1 MQNILVPVD
10 FSPTSQNAALYAAG
24 LAEQIGSSKLVLY
37 NAFQTILSNFHAN
50 PDGEGLDEEDMR
62 PLQEDA
68 MYDLKLDMQSTLP
81 SNIRIES
88 HCVYEFFHDD
98 LTEICKRTNTQWVV
112 MGITGGGKLKEK
124 LIGSHT
130 LKVARNTANQVIIV
144 PPNARFS
151 AIRKVM
157 LLTDYDHVDE
167 TTPFSVIH
175 QVIIHTQA
183 SLDVVHIEADP
194 DSKERH
200 TAIIQQENAVMHQHL
215 LPYFPQYFTAYN
227 PSFEQAIQ
235 DITRERAIDLIIII
249 PKKMGFIDRLLNVSH
264 TDLLAF
270 HSHVPIL
277 VAHK

>member
-50 PDGEGLDEEDMR
+50 PDGEGLDEQDLR

-68 MYDLKLDMQSTLP
+68 MHALKLEMLRTTSA
-81 SNIRIES
+81 NIRIES
-88 HCVYEFFHDD
+88 HCVYEGFEDD
-98 LTEICKRTNTQWVV
+98 LTEVCKKTNTQWVV

-130 LKVARNTANQVIIV
+130 LKVARNSANQVIIV

-157 LLTDYDHVDE
+157 LLTDYNHVDE
-167 TTPFSVIH
+167 TTPFDVIH

-194 DSKERH
+194 ASKERN
-200 TAIIQQENAVMHQHL
+200 TDIIQHENAVMHQHL
-215 LPYFPQYFTAYN
+215 LPYFPKYFTAYN
-227 PSFEQAIQ
+227 PSFEQAIH
-235 DITRERAIDLIIII
+235 DITKERAIDLIIII
-249 PKKMGFIDRLLNVSH
+249 SNIFFNFFNRWRSYINN
-264 TDLLAF
+264 
-270 HSHVPIL
+270 
-277 VAHK
+277 

>member
-24 LAEQIGSSKLVLY
+24 LAEQIGSKKLVLY

-50 PDGEGLDEEDMR
+50 PDGEGLDEQDLR
-62 PLQEDA
+62 PLQEEA
-68 MYDLKLDMQSTLP
+68 MHALKLEMLRNTSA
-81 SNIRIES
+81 NIRIES
-88 HCVYEFFHDD
+88 HCVYEGFEDD
-98 LTEICKRTNTQWVV
+98 LTEVCKKTNTQRVV

-130 LKVARNTANQVIIV
+130 LKVARNSANQVIIV

-157 LLTDYDHVDE
+157 LLTDYNHVDE
-167 TTPFSVIH
+167 TTPFDVIH

-194 DSKERH
+194 ASKERN
-200 TAIIQQENAVMHQHL
+200 TDIIQHENAVMHQHL
-215 LPYFPQYFTAYN
+215 LPYFPKYFTAYN
-227 PSFEQAIQ
+227 PSFEQAIH
-235 DITRERAIDLIIII
+235 DITKERAIDLIIII
-249 PKKMGFIDRLLNVSH
+249 PKKIGFFDRLLNASH

>member
-24 LAEQIGSSKLVLY
+24 LAEQIGSKKLVLY

-50 PDGEGLDEEDMR
+50 PDGEGLDEQDLR

-68 MYDLKLDMQSTLP
+68 MHALKLEMLRNTSANL
-81 SNIRIES
+81 RIES
-88 HCVYEFFHDD
+88 HCVYEGFEDD
-98 LTEICKRTNTQWVV
+98 LTEVCKKTNTQWVV

-130 LKVARNTANQVIIV
+130 LKVARNSANQVIIV

-157 LLTDYDHVDE
+157 LLTDYNHVDE
-167 TTPFSVIH
+167 TTPFDVIH

-194 DSKERH
+194 ASKERH
-200 TAIIQQENAVMHQHL
+200 TAIIQKESVEMHRHL
-215 LPYFPQYFTAYN
+215 LPYFPQYLTAYN
-227 PSFEQAIQ
+227 PSFEQAIH
-235 DITRERAIDLIIII
+235 DITKERAIDLIIII
-249 PKKMGFIDRLLNVSH
+249 PKKIGFFDRLLNASH

-277 VAHK
+277 VAQK

>member
-10 FSPTSQNAALYAAG
+10 FSPTSQNAAVYAAG
-24 LAEQIGSSKLVLY
+24 LAEQIGSKKLVLY

-50 PDGEGLDEEDMR
+50 PDGEGLDEQDLR

-68 MYDLKLDMQSTLP
+68 MHALKLEMLRTTSANL
-81 SNIRIES
+81 RIES
-88 HCVYEFFHDD
+88 HCVYEGFEDD
-98 LTEICKRTNTQWVV
+98 LTEVCKKTNTQWVV

-124 LIGSHT
+124 LIGSNT
-130 LKVARNTANQVIIV
+130 LKVARNSANQVIIV

-167 TTPFSVIH
+167 TTPFDVIH

-194 DSKERH
+194 ASKERN
-200 TAIIQQENAVMHQHL
+200 TDIIQHENAVMHQHL
-215 LPYFPQYFTAYN
+215 LPYFPKYFTAYN
-227 PSFEQAIQ
+227 PSFEQAIH
-235 DITRERAIDLIIII
+235 DITKERAIDLIIII
-249 PKKMGFIDRLLNVSH
+249 PKKIGFFDRFLNASH